1 MQAEQTL
8 ELAASSGDPVFS
20 WAPASTSTCRIQ
32 LVSLMATNTWPDT
45 SCSHYA
51 RRVKPGQRAG
61 RQMASAPGSV
71 VMTSRSICAKIFP
84 HLLRFH
90 HLPCH
95 PECAK
100 ILDTGTWSVYL
111 EPALCPSQSP
121 PGSPSF
127 SATLDG
133 KQGWRWSGSGPW
145 AVSSHNAGDR
155 LVLAACNALLRNGA
169 EGNML

>member
-1 MQAEQTL
+1 
-8 ELAASSGDPVFS
+8 
-20 WAPASTSTCRIQ
+20 
-32 LVSLMATNTWPDT
+32 
-45 SCSHYA
+45 
-51 RRVKPGQRAG
+51 
-61 RQMASAPGSV
+61 MASAPGSV
-71 VMTSRSICAKIFP
+71 VMTSQSICAKIFP

-127 SATLDG
+127 SATLHG
-133 KQGWRWSGSGPW
+133 QQGWQWSGSGPW
-145 AVSSHNAGDR
+145 GVSSHNAGDR
-155 LVLAACNALLRNGA
+155 LVVATCNALLRNGA
-169 EGNML
+169 EGNMLRLISDVCCRHRMGKGHMGATHLLSLPYIAERSS